1 MPRVITN
8 LCLREG
14 ACAVV
19 CPVECIVPGKPVDK
33 YPGYYIDAE
42 SCIDCGACETEC
54 PVNAIFPDDQVPA
67 DFTAKGGERLSMPKG
82 TPGFTEVYDG
92 KNHDG
97 EDVHLEATKA
107 LAAGEVV
114 DLTPA
119 IKNNED
125 FFKNGPGYG
134 AK

>member
-1 MPRVITN
+1 MPRVITS

-14 ACAVV
+14 ACAAV
-19 CPVECIVPGKPVDK
+19 CPVECIVPGKPVDD

-54 PVNAIFPDDQVPA
+54 PVSAIFPDDQVPSA
-67 DFTAKGGERLSMPKG
+67 FKAKGDERLSMPKG
-82 TPGFTEVYDG
+82 TPDYPEVYDG
-92 KNHDG
+92 KNQAG
-97 EDVHLEATKA
+97 EDVHLPATKV

-114 DLTPA
+114 DLTPSIQA
-119 IKNNED
+119 NND
-125 FFKNGPGYG
+125 FFKSGPGYD